1 MYLGIDIGGTKTLIA
16 LFSDSG
22 ELQQKVRFET
32 PPLYPDFVTSL
43 QSELQQLDLRKVSYV
58 VVGAPGRID
67 RERGIGLKFGNLD
80 WENVPFQADIE
91 PLVKAPIF
99 VENDANLAALYE
111 ANVVL
116 ESYKNTLYLTI
127 STGIGGG
134 NVRNGVLDSYTLDS
148 EPGHIMLEHNGTLQK
163 WEAFSSG
170 RAIFQKYGTAA
181 SDISD
186 PATWHEIVT
195 NLASG
200 LAIIITLLTPDVVIL
215 GGGVGGH
222 FEKFGELLKAE
233 LPKHVSNLVALP
245 EIIPA
250 SRPDDCVIYGCYT
263 LARQQHAQS

>member
-32 PPLYPDFVTSL
+32 PPHYPDFITSL
-43 QSELQQLDLRKVSYV
+43 RSELQQLNLRDLDYV

-67 RERGIGLKFGNLD
+67 REHGVGLRFGNLD
-80 WENVPFQADIE
+80 WHNVPFLTDIQTM
-91 PLVKAPIF
+91 VKAPISI
-99 VENDANLAALYE
+99 ENDANLAGLYE

-116 ESYKNTLYLTI
+116 NDYKNAVYLTI
-127 STGIGGG
+127 STGIGGA
-134 NVRNGVLDSYTLDS
+134 NIRNGVLDSYTLDS
-148 EPGHIMLEHNGTLQK
+148 EPGQIMLEHAGTLQK

-170 RAIFQKYGTAA
+170 RAIFQKYGQAA
-181 SDISD
+181 SDIDD
-186 PATWHEIVT
+186 PEIWQEIVK
-195 NLASG
+195 NLVSG
-200 LAIIITLLTPDVVIL
+200 LTIVVTLMTPTVVIL

-222 FEKFGELLKAE
+222 FEKFGELLKSE
-233 LPKHVSNLVALP
+233 LPKNISDLVAVP

-263 LARQQHAQS
+263 LARQKHAQS